1 MKPLIFEA
9 ARIGKGTLCIMPKPD
24 GYNLTEAVAHFH
36 LLGINRIVS
45 LLENHEI
52 KRFGLEQESTLCERR
67 GINFTHFPIT
77 DSQLPRDPKTFQLLV
92 KGLHAELAQGA
103 NIAIH
108 CRAGIGRTG
117 ILAACILR
125 RDGYDPDT
133 AIQML
138 SHARGFPMPE
148 TDSQYDFILDFE
160 L

>member
-9 ARIGKGTLCIMPKPD
+9 ARVGNGTLCIMPKPD
-24 GYNLTEAVAHFH
+24 GYNLEEAIAHFR
-36 LLGINRIVS
+36 LLGINRVVS

-52 KRFGLEQESTLCERR
+52 KRFGLEQEGALCDRH
-67 GINFTHFPIT
+67 GIHFTHFPIT
-77 DSQLPRDPKTFQLLV
+77 DSQLPQDLKTFQLLV
-92 KGLHAELAQGA
+92 KGLHTELTQGS
-103 NIAIH
+103 NVTIH

-125 RDGYDPDT
+125 RDGCEPEA

-148 TDSQYDFILDFE
+148 TERQYAFILDFE